1 MKEFKVNEY
10 ITVTDEALVEPRIYV
25 NDEFFDCMGMHLIL
39 LPKNGSSYIEN
50 IQSVD
55 NVYNELVGDMEEYE
69 FESLYEGAVSYD
81 EHFWGC
87 CSNLQAWAENDY
99 NTDLLYHELA
109 FPLLKKLV
117 FAGDP
122 LAKKVIRK
130 EVVRRYI
137 YGPRTVRRY
146 LFENGYI
153 YLIDEI
159 YESYKEEIANTSR
172 FSELLL
178 EKGLFRY
185 LSIRDPDPE
194 FKEFL
199 KKHFLE

>member
-1 MKEFKVNEY
+1 MIKFKVNEY
-10 ITVTDEALVEPRIYV
+10 ITVTDETFDPSIYI
-25 NDEFFDCMGMHLIL
+25 NDKFFDCKGMHLIL
-39 LPKNGSSYIEN
+39 VPKNRSSYIEN

-55 NVYNELVGDMEEYE
+55 NVYNELVGGMEEYE
-69 FESLYEGAVSYD
+69 FESLYEGEISYD

-137 YGPRTVRRY
+137 YGPRTTRRY

-153 YLIDEI
+153 YLIDES
-159 YESYKEEIANTSR
+159 YESYKKEIANTSR

-178 EKGLFRY
+178 EKELFRY
-185 LSIRDPDPE
+185 LPIRDPDPE